1 MNNINTLPTKVFALG
16 GLGEVGKNMYVVEV
30 DSKIFV
36 FDAGLKY
43 ADDKLLGVDYIIP
56 NYDYLITHK
65 TKPKDEY
72 TEYNSLT
79 HHKNIATS
87 KNRLWNISGKLKYDV
102 ATANWGEEWRMPTKD
117 EMLELVTVC
126 KLEKD
131 TMLNG
136 KQGLKIIGPNGNSIF
151 LPYTCICFEKER
163 IEKSY
168 CSFWTSSAFEGVG
181 LSYRLDINDRVITS
195 CRYVGYAIRAV
206 RS

>member
-1 MNNINTLPTKVFALG
+1 MDKVCCLLTL
-16 GLGEVGKNMYVVEV
+16 KNMNHECI
-30 DSKIFV
+30 DLGLPS
-36 FDAGLKY
+36 GLKWATCNIG
-43 ADDKLLGVDYIIP
+43 ADSPEECGDYFAWGE
-56 NYDYLITHK
+56 

-102 ATANWGEEWRMPTKD
+102 ATANWGKEWRMPTKD

-168 CSFWTSSAFEGVG
+168 CSLWTSSAFEGTG
-181 LSYRLDINDRVITS
+181 LSYRLDVNDRVITS